1 MTALHLALPRA
12 MRAEM
17 IRHAREGVP
26 NEVCGILGG
35 KAGRAHTLYRAA
47 NEEPSPTRYKIA
59 SRDLIRI
66 WKDIEGQGLELVG
79 AYHSHTHSPAYP
91 SRTDVEQAFWPDT
104 FYLIVSL
111 MAADAPEVRA
121 FRIVDGQISE
131 ATLDLLP
138 D

>member
-1 MTALHLALPRA
+1 MTALRLALPRA

-17 IRHAREGVP
+17 IQHAREGVP
-26 NEVCGILGG
+26 NEICGMLGG
-35 KAGRAHTLYRAA
+35 KDGRAHRLYRTTNA
-47 NEEPSPTRYKIA
+47 EPSPVRYVVDP
-59 SRDLIRI
+59 REQLRI
-66 WKDIEGQGLELVG
+66 LREIEAQSWDLVG
-79 AYHSHTHSPAYP
+79 VYHSHTHSPAYP
-91 SRTDVEQAFWPDT
+91 SRTDVELAYWPDA

-111 MAADAPEVRA
+111 MAAEAPEVRA